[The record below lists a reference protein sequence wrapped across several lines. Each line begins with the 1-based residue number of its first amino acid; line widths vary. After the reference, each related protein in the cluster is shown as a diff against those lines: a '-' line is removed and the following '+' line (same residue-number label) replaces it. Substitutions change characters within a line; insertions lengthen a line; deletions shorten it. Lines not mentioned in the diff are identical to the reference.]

1 MLTAEFFIT
10 WSRSVTLPP
19 MGKFGSSAWRTVAV
33 AGNSMAP
40 TLVEGDWLMVSWA
53 TEPAIPAL
61 KVHKVYVIERAQ
73 RPGIFVIKRLMQI
86 GSGENAGKVW
96 VEGDN
101 EESTDSREWG
111 WIPTNE
117 LRALV
122 LFRFKRAN
130 SKRGR
135 K

>member
-1 MLTAEFFIT
+1 
-10 WSRSVTLPP
+10 

-33 AGNSMAP
+33 AGDSMSP
-40 TLVEGDWLMVSWA
+40 TLLEGDWLVVSWA
-53 TEPAIPAL
+53 TEPTVPMLKAL
-61 KVHKVYVIERAQ
+61 KVYVIERAD
-73 RPGIFVIKRLMQI
+73 RPGVFVIKRLIEI

-101 EESTDSREWG
+101 EASTDSRQWG
-111 WIPTNE
+111 WIYETE
-117 LRALV
+117 LRARV
-122 LFRFKRAN
+122 LLRFKKAN